1 MSERSFEYAP
11 TFEYFLCVQ
20 KLSHVV
26 KISDLDFDPKYVVAL
41 APCMCMTTT
50 CNLRLM
56 YVSRVTRWF
65 IFKPNIP
72 IEVNFGRP

>member
-41 APCMCMTTT
+41 APCA
-50 CNLRLM
+50 
-56 YVSRVTRWF
+56 
-65 IFKPNIP
+65 
-72 IEVNFGRP
+72 